1 MVFYYVTV
9 LAKCEYFNF
18 RKNSYLPPTCEL
30 PNFTSSSKIP
40 KMQVKTRKETERRN
54 LHKSCSGH
62 QAQDAG
68 TRVRAKAETPPLA
81 RARGPGICEKTLLNE
96 SVKE

>member
-18 RKNSYLPPTCEL
+18 RKDSSLPPTCEL

-40 KMQVKTRKETERRN
+40 KMQIKTRKETERRN

-68 TRVRAKAETPPLA
+68 TRVRAKAETPLLA
-81 RARGPGICEKTLLNE
+81 RVRDPVTCQKPLLNE
-96 SVKE
+96 